1 MGGEENGK
9 GRGKRGKCVF
19 TILVTEYFSKKKF
32 GASPLHLK
40 KGDGGSIEGLQPCRS
55 SFQRRKDGSSTTNG
69 IQHVKFILT

>member
-9 GRGKRGKCVF
+9 GKGKGGKRVF
-19 TILVTEYFSKKKF
+19 TILVTQYFSQKNF

-40 KGDGGSIEGLQPCRS
+40 KGYGGSIEGLQSCRS

-69 IQHVKFILT
+69 FQHVKFILT